1 MFSTQAIGTW
11 IAALLTLFIFSF
23 LYRDN
28 PFYKFAE
35 HLFVGTAAGYGV
47 ALEYHNVVLPN
58 LLRPLLRGEG
68 IILSDR
74 LWLLVPLFLGILLF
88 TRFFGRTSAFSRWSI
103 AVMVGAY
110 SGLAI
115 IGAAQGD
122 LVAQIQANLIPVVSR
137 DAWVALLK
145 QPGFFSFLAFLSN
158 PLLVLGLLFTLVYF
172 FFSVEHR
179 GTVGGLAKVG
189 IWFLMVSFGA
199 SFGYTVMARVSL
211 LIGRVH
217 FLLSDWLHVI
227 R

>member
-1 MFSTQAIGTW
+1 MFSLQMLGVW
-11 IAALLTLFIFSF
+11 IAALMTLFIFSF

-58 LLRPLLRGEG
+58 LIRPLVRGEG
-68 IILSDR
+68 VVLSER
-74 LWLLVPLFLGILLF
+74 LLLLVPLVLGLLLF
-88 TRFFGRTSAFSRWSI
+88 TRFSNRLSAFSRWPI

-122 LVAQIQANLIPVVSR
+122 LVAQIQANLVPLFSPE
-137 DAWVALLK
+137 AGTALVRH
-145 QPGFFSFLAFLSN
+145 PGLFSLLEFLAN
-158 PLLVLGLLFTLVYF
+158 PLIVMGLLFTLVYF
-172 FFSVEHR
+172 FFSTEHK
-179 GTVGGLAKVG
+179 GPIGGLAKVG

-217 FLLSDWLHVI
+217 FLLSDWLHII